1 MTCLD
6 NEACSQ
12 PTHQE
17 PGGGGGDLGLLSPPQ
32 PRPRPLHPPD
42 LHLPRHHRSLRRPL
56 GAPPL
61 RARGDDRHRQRGES
75 MIILENIRKWWRYY
89 KLVLWPSVN
98 LPSQTNFL
106 ESVTL
111 SSSIPFQPSVSI
123 SHRVI
128 LKQVWTLHYF
138 SPYQK
143 IPYCWVKH
151 QTKDL

>member
-75 MIILENIRKWWRYY
+75 MIILEIGG
-89 KLVLWPSVN
+89 
-98 LPSQTNFL
+98 
-106 ESVTL
+106 VTINWFYGLL
-111 SSSIPFQPSVSI
+111 SIF
-123 SHRVI
+123 RVKPI
-128 LKQVWTLHYF
+128 F
-138 SPYQK
+138 
-143 IPYCWVKH
+143 
-151 QTKDL
+151 